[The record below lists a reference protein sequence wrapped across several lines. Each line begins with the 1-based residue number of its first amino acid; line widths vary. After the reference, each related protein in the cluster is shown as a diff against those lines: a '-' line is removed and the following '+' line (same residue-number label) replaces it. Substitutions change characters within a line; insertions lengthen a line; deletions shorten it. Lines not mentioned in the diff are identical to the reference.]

1 MLVGFPASGRMIRRN
16 HNQGLDMLSRLLSLI
31 AVAITVSLLAQVA
44 AAAEKNAKV
53 LAAAQADHAAELQ
66 LLEQVVNID
75 SGTGDVEGGRKVAGM
90 LSPRL
95 KALGMTIESVAAEEA
110 GLAENT
116 VATLTGRGKTRI
128 LMIGHIDTVFEA
140 GTAQRRPFR
149 TDEQRAYG
157 PGVSDEKGGVV
168 EGIYALQILHDV
180 GFTNFG
186 KIVFLMET
194 SEERGSP
201 GTRALIG
208 RLLKDADVE
217 LNLEPGDLPDT
228 LTVWRKGSDTYRIEV
243 KGRAAHAGVAPQDG
257 RNAALEL
264 IHQLSGLDVF
274 PKSGDGLTANLTVM
288 HAGTRGNIIP
298 EDAWALVNVRVRDKA
313 DFERVTQV
321 LGKNAEI
328 TAIPD
333 TKVTVTHGEGFPPLP
348 NNPATDKLAARAQRI
363 YAGIGRTLT
372 AGGNGG
378 ASESALAADAGVAAL
393 DGLGPVGGG
402 FHSDKEFL
410 ELDTVTPRLYLLT
423 MLLMDLAKDPPR

>member
-1 MLVGFPASGRMIRRN
+1 MPRRLVN
-16 HNQGLDMLSRLLSLI
+16 I
-31 AVAITVSLLAQVA
+31 AVA
-44 AAAEKNAKV
+44 AAA
-53 LAAAQADHAAELQ
+53 LALPALALAGSAAQKNPRVLSAAQSARVAQLQ

-75 SGTGDVEGGRKVAGM
+75 SGTGDVEGGRKVAGV
-90 LSPRL
+90 LIERL
-95 KALGMTIESVAAEEA
+95 KALGMTIESVPAEQA

-116 VATLTGRGKTRI
+116 VATLAGRGKSRI
-128 LMIGHIDTVFEA
+128 LMIGHIDTVFEP
-140 GTAQRRPFR
+140 GTVQRRPYR
-149 TDEQRAYG
+149 TDDKRAYG

-168 EGIYALQILHDV
+168 EGVYALQILHDLA
-180 GFTNFG
+180 FTNFG

-228 LTVWRKGSDTYRIEV
+228 LTVWRKGSTNFHIAV
-243 KGRAAHAGVAPQDG
+243 KGRAAHAGIAPQDG

-264 IHQLSGLDVF
+264 IHQLAGLDVF
-274 PKSGDGLTANLTVM
+274 PKSGDGLTVNLTVM
-288 HAGTRGNIIP
+288 HAGTRANIIP
-298 EDAWALVNVRVRDKA
+298 EDAWADVNVRVRDKA
-313 DFERVTQV
+313 DFARVEQV
-321 LGKNAEI
+321 LRKNAE
-328 TAIPD
+328 TTVIPD
-333 TKVTVTHGEGFPPLP
+333 TKVTVSGGEGFPPLP
-348 NNPATDKLAARAQRI
+348 NNAATDRLAARAESI
-363 YAGIGRTLT
+363 YAGIGRTLA

-423 MLLMDLAKDPPR
+423 MLLLDLSRKPSR